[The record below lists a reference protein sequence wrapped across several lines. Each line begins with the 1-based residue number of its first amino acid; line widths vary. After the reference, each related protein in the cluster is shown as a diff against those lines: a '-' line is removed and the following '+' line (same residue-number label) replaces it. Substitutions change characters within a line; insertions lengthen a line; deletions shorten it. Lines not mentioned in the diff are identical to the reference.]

1 MGGRNGS
8 GIGGDAR
15 CWERAATGASRHG
28 EASVPLNV
36 ASMPRQA
43 VGHSHSP
50 LWQAAGAATSQQPA
64 AAIAAECGAAQ
75 CSWLDGPL
83 YGDAASA
90 SAGAFS
96 TRATSNIQRS
106 SRPGRF
112 TRR

>member
-43 VGHSHSP
+43 GGHSHSP
-50 LWQAAGAATSQQPA
+50 LWQAAGAVSSQQPA
-64 AAIAAECGAAQ
+64 AAIAAACGAAQ
-75 CSWLDGPL
+75 
-83 YGDAASA
+83 
-90 SAGAFS
+90 
-96 TRATSNIQRS
+96 
-106 SRPGRF
+106 
-112 TRR
+112 